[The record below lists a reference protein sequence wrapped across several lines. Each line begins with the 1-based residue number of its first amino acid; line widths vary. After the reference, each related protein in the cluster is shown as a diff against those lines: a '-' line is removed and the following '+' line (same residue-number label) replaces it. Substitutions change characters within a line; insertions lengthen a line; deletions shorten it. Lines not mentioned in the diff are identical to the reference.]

1 MKSRRYSMRWVLIAL
16 CAAVLT
22 LCAACSGA
30 ANSAASNPGTG
41 NSAAGS
47 SGAATVTVPIGY
59 VDDLSGADAPE
70 TASSLP
76 GLKLAVQQINKA
88 GLTVGGSSYQLDL
101 YTCDAQSSSSVAASC
116 AQKLVNDD
124 HVVTLFGTIYPD
136 GASAIPIAQHAGI
149 IQFLNTSAAN
159 TVMNTPG
166 NCCIFKS
173 YGPETSPFDL
183 REYLFMQALK
193 QFLPPTNSSYKTVAF
208 LMPNLSAFVPLVATW
223 SKDAEADGFKV
234 VGTTFYS
241 EGTTDFSGIL
251 TKMEPSHPDII
262 FEGSGNPVDDGAVLT
277 EALNLGVGNAFDF
290 VGVSPDIVQSSVK
303 KPLSQPVIIDGSGTL
318 FTPAIETQDPA
329 VKTFVSQM
337 TSYLGGSL
345 PSDNPEGTLYYYN
358 AAEMWIQAV
367 KQAGCMPAQGAGSK
381 PDACTTKVMQALLAM
396 KAFNSVSGPI
406 YYTAGHQLIQ
416 GVDACKLLNGAS
428 TCTAVNPPKNLPSK

>member
-1 MKSRRYSMRWVLIAL
+1 MKSRRYSMRWVLVAL
-16 CAAVLT
+16 AAALLVV
-22 LCAACSGA
+22 CAACSGA
-30 ANSAASNPGTG
+30 ANSGTSNSGTASSGT
-41 NSAAGS
+41 GS
-47 SGAATVTVPIGY
+47 SGSSTVTVPIGF
-59 VDDLSGADAPE
+59 VDDLSGPDAPE

-76 GLKLAVQQINKA
+76 GLKLAVQQINAA
-88 GLTVGGSSYQLDL
+88 GLTVGGKSYQLVLD
-101 YTCDAQSSSSVAASC
+101 TCDAQSSSSVAASC

-136 GASAIPIAQHAGI
+136 GASTIPIAQRAGI

-159 TVMNTPG
+159 SVINTAG

-193 QFLPPTNSSYKTVAF
+193 QFLPPTNSSYKTIAF

-223 SKDAEADGFKV
+223 SKDAETDGYKV

-241 EGTTDFSGIL
+241 EGTTDFSGLL
-251 TKMEPSHPDII
+251 TKLETSHPDVI

-290 VGVSPDIVQSSVK
+290 VGVSPGIVQSAVK
-303 KPLSQPVIIDGSGTL
+303 KPVSEPVIIDGSGTL
-318 FTPAIETQDPA
+318 FTSAIEAKYPA
-329 VKTFVSQM
+329 VKTFVSQI

-358 AAEMWIQAV
+358 AAEMWLQAI
-367 KQAGCMPAQGAGSK
+367 KQVGCVPGQGASGK
-381 PDACTTKVMQALLAM
+381 ADACTAKIVQALLAM
-396 KAFNSVSGPI
+396 KDFNSVSGPI
-406 YYTAGHQLIQ
+406 YYTAGHQLVQ
-416 GVDACKLLNGAS
+416 GVDACELLNGVS
-428 TCTAVNPPKNLPSK
+428 TCASVSPPKNLPAS